1 MVKSI
6 WKYLTLG
13 LFVLLLGV
21 FTVSMFTQNKLK
33 DRIIECEANSK
44 PDIEYVYLTDTV
56 EVNKVQTKYKTVK
69 EYVHDTTLLYEV
81 DSTIIEVPVHDTFY
95 LPVEHNVYTST
106 LDTAGFHMKA
116 DIHYSGIEPKL
127 DSINYDVV
135 IEHKKKP
142 CCWLKKIFCGCE

>member
-13 LFVLLLGV
+13 LFVALLGV
-21 FTVSMFTQNKLK
+21 FTISMFTQNKLK
-33 DRIIECEANSK
+33 DKIIECQNQH
-44 PDIEYVYLTDTV
+44 PDTEYVYVTDTITV
-56 EVNKVQTKYKTVK
+56 DKVITKYKTNK
-69 EYVHDTTLLYEV
+69 EFVHDTTIMFEV
-81 DSTIIEVPVHDTFY
+81 DSTVIEVPVHDTFY

-127 DSINYDVV
+127 DSINYDVL
-135 IEHKKKP
+135 IDHKKKS
-142 CCWLKKIFCGCE
+142 CCWLRKLFCGCE

>member
-1 MVKSI
+1 MKSI
-6 WKYLTLG
+6 WKYICIG
-13 LFVLLLGV
+13 LIVALLGM
-21 FTVSMFTQNKLK
+21 FTISMITQNKLK
-33 DRIIECEANSK
+33 DRIIECQNQH
-44 PDIEYVYLTDTV
+44 PDIEYVYLTDTI

-81 DSTIIEVPVHDTFY
+81 DSAILEIPVHDTFY

-142 CCWLKKIFCGCE
+142 CCWLRKIFCCCE